1 MIFQTSMDYVP
12 CWSSGVYSKHHFCR
26 PRLSQ
31 MLCHCQCS
39 GSRSSTASILD
50 GSGCKRLDLH
60 DDVVASEGFRLIF
73 KGLQRGKIEINWNI
87 IELSNWNIIVIS
99 TVIFNS
105 DSNSYP
111 NNPYTWCSYN
121 PTDQVSWLRWF
132 PAKRRSYSRRIKI
145 LPGTSTCGRY
155 SSASPTFPPDWS
167 VFMKCFVKSQLYH
180 VAMINTNNTFDPKWY
195 NHQNTATFTTSCTCF
210 VKIFTPRRTFIS
222 HHKCSL
228 KTSCPHPYHPCMA
241 YINIHLHL
249 VDFYGKFR

>member
-1 MIFQTSMDYVP
+1 MTTWLLQRDF
-12 CWSSGVYSKHHFCR
+12 G
-26 PRLSQ
+26 
-31 MLCHCQCS
+31 
-39 GSRSSTASILD
+39 
-50 GSGCKRLDLH
+50 
-60 DDVVASEGFRLIF
+60 LIF

-195 NHQNTATFTTSCTCF
+195 NHQNTATFTT
-210 VKIFTPRRTFIS
+210 K
-222 HHKCSL
+222 
-228 KTSCPHPYHPCMA
+228 
-241 YINIHLHL
+241 LHL
-249 VDFYGKFR
+249 FCKDLHTEKDIYFPSQMFFKNFMSTPIPSMYGIYKYTPTFGWFLW